1 MKHAVID
8 KIRRAVYFTVYI
20 LLPIIGGG
28 WLGVSCSDDDENND
42 GGTAPETKHVTTE
55 AQMMQREAVASV
67 LNMLTDETFSD
78 TTDVNFEG
86 RTYEPAIGQVRNE
99 SRPSERSIQVRTAAL
114 AEGYFRSLAGGASDL
129 ITETSDGCKI
139 DLTNLDCHSTGK
151 KQSLG
156 TLTFHRAEGGDNV
169 GYADIDIAC
178 IPGLQRISYKTREQ
192 WGENGAD
199 FESPI
204 SWGEVFIGGNGRYWV
219 CAREATGYHQKQAG
233 VLINIQPGK
242 GDNWGYIYEEDK
254 WACWY
259 PKDYGLTPYY
269 ATAILDYVDLCG
281 NSSYAAHKRRIM
293 EKSWGNKVFPVGLT
307 WTYSIAD
314 GMWVLSPGASGPGF
328 GDTNSANAGK
338 WCHIGGYPVTHGVI
352 IVRDATEGDYRA
364 WHGWWR
370 RWHIYCTDVVNANDK
385 ENARMASRSYNMANS
400 SALQEYTFHYTNTND
415 FNRFAEYAMIY
426 TVRGIAFTTQ
436 KPEDLGLTKVNI

>member
-1 MKHAVID
+1 MKNRHFLMMMVALCLMGFAGCSD
-8 KIRRAVYFTVYI
+8 SDDGGN
-20 LLPIIGGG
+20 GGG
-28 WLGVSCSDDDENND
+28 ENAAGVHGDMSSE
-42 GGTAPETKHVTTE
+42 
-55 AQMMQREAVASV
+55 QMMQREALASV
-67 LNMLTDETFSD
+67 LNQLTGQSFSD
-78 TTDVNFEG
+78 TTDVDFEG
-86 RTYEPAIGQVRNE
+86 RTFEAAIGDVRNE
-99 SRPSERSIQVRTAAL
+99 SRPSERSIRVRTAAL
-114 AEGYFRSLAGGASDL
+114 AEGYFRSLAGGASAL
-129 ITETSDGCKI
+129 VKETADGYVI
-139 DLTNLDCHSTGK
+139 DLTNLDCHSTGR

-156 TLTFHRAEGGDNV
+156 TLTFHRGSGADNV

-178 IPGLQRISYKTREQ
+178 IPGLQRISYKTAEQ
-192 WGENGAD
+192 WGDNAS
-199 FESPI
+199 FTSPI
-204 SWGEVFIGGNGRYWV
+204 SWGEVFIGGGGRYWI

-233 VLINIQPGK
+233 VLINMQPGK

-281 NSSYAAHKRRIM
+281 NKDFATEKRRIM

-307 WTYSIAD
+307 WTYSIAE

-364 WHGWWR
+364 WHGHWR
-370 RWHIYCTDVVNANDK
+370 RWHIYCTDVANADDK
-385 ENARMASRSYNMANS
+385 EDARMASRSYNMANA
-400 SALQEYTFHYTNTND
+400 SALQEYTFYYTNTND
-415 FNRFAEYAMIY
+415 FYRFAEYAMIY

-436 KPEDLGLTKVNI
+436 KPEDLGLTKVDI